1 MREHDPVDWRL
12 EAAYIALGALAALLS
27 IYLFC

>member
-1 MREHDPVDWRL
+1 MREHDPVDWWL
-12 EAAYIALGALAALLS
+12 EAAYITLGALAALLS